1 MARITDRILNLT
13 HDHTKKTVR
22 AVAKCKVKFTALEQF
37 QMNGAPQG
45 SFFKLKCQ
53 LWGGVGGFL
62 DIGEEV
68 RFTYTDVF
76 YFPDSTSAA
85 IESRTFD
92 VVVGEG
98 VLDEDLGTDEIF
110 ALFKLVNLSTLVEV
124 KRRSDPVSH
133 NFPS

>member
-1 MARITDRILNLT
+1 
-13 HDHTKKTVR
+13 
-22 AVAKCKVKFTALEQF
+22 
-37 QMNGAPQG
+37 MNGAPQG

-53 LWGGVGGFL
+53 LWGGVDGFL
-62 DIGEEV
+62 DIGEESL
-68 RFTYTDVF
+68 FTYTDVF

-98 VLDEDLGTDEIF
+98 VLDEDSTDTDEIF

-124 KRRSDPVSH
+124 KRRSNTVSH
-133 NFPS
+133 IFKS